1 MDPISS
7 QPACFTSTLKNRLLT
22 ECKDFLEKFACK
34 VFVIVSEDG
43 LSSQY
48 IGSQDFVREFLTT
61 GLKVKPGDV
70 NVGLCPTATVQ
81 STDGHIM
88 GVPSEET
95 YEDSKNLNNL
105 VKKEDVFLEEYTS
118 SFDLANAPTHL
129 HNDVINI
136 AVDKSRSG
144 ELAIEEE
151 SAEIGNKLTEAEV
164 MDDMRNTGEP
174 DNDVLKFDEECT
186 ETVRESGSSEDNQQ
200 REMEVEETKCIGTLK
215 NQEKSNQI
223 YPIALRQN
231 IREMVSA
238 SIDASPSAFERSY
251 DENGDITIDET
262 NNEDNSSDADTNQI
276 NTLVESCNGSSKNGN
291 EKPKFKRKKHE
302 REGKLMMTD
311 EGLEI
316 HKERIRKAMID
327 DKPYTCEKCGK
338 GYKQQQGLSLH
349 MSLGVCVRQKCKY
362 CGLEFLLKDWQKHM
376 VDSHAEEIPVFP
388 CNYCDRTFINCATR
402 SNHILSKHSNDVFEC
417 DVCKRVFSY
426 RSALTKHKRIHSER
440 KFDCRY
446 CDMKFTTEG
455 IRSTHEKE
463 LHSEVSAVCTVCE
476 EKFDTRAKMANH
488 LRTAHIKPG
497 FKCSFCNKKFHSMV
511 GWKAHLETHG
521 LLSSKYSCKI
531 CKKVFYIKSE
541 YRKHRYRDCTKPEY
555 LCDICGRQF
564 KKGANL
570 RLHASTHSEPTIKC
584 DLCPRVFKL
593 QTTLTAHIKS
603 VHSDERPWKCNVC
616 GYRCKLR
623 ENLLK
628 HTRIHNK

>member
-144 ELAIEEE
+144 ELAIAEE

-174 DNDVLKFDEECT
+174 DDDVLKFDEECT

-200 REMEVEETKCIGTLK
+200 REMEIEETKCIGTLK
-215 NQEKSNQI
+215 NQENSNQI

-291 EKPKFKRKKHE
+291 EN
-302 REGKLMMTD
+302 
-311 EGLEI
+311 
-316 HKERIRKAMID
+316 
-327 DKPYTCEKCGK
+327 
-338 GYKQQQGLSLH
+338 QS
-349 MSLGVCVRQKCKY
+349 
-362 CGLEFLLKDWQKHM
+362 
-376 VDSHAEEIPVFP
+376 
-388 CNYCDRTFINCATR
+388 
-402 SNHILSKHSNDVFEC
+402 
-417 DVCKRVFSY
+417 
-426 RSALTKHKRIHSER
+426 
-440 KFDCRY
+440 
-446 CDMKFTTEG
+446 
-455 IRSTHEKE
+455 
-463 LHSEVSAVCTVCE
+463 
-476 EKFDTRAKMANH
+476 
-488 LRTAHIKPG
+488 
-497 FKCSFCNKKFHSMV
+497 
-511 GWKAHLETHG
+511 
-521 LLSSKYSCKI
+521 
-531 CKKVFYIKSE
+531 
-541 YRKHRYRDCTKPEY
+541 
-555 LCDICGRQF
+555 
-564 KKGANL
+564 
-570 RLHASTHSEPTIKC
+570 
-584 DLCPRVFKL
+584 
-593 QTTLTAHIKS
+593 
-603 VHSDERPWKCNVC
+603 
-616 GYRCKLR
+616 LR
-623 ENLLK
+623 ERNMNV
-628 HTRIHNK
+628 RES